1 MNSSPSLIPAARRL
15 TETLLKETE
24 LARLGALND
33 LAAAAADKEAAL
45 REFTDACAAR
55 GEATKATS
63 LERTELRRILSAA
76 DENALVLEA
85 VGSTL
90 GDLAAKVR
98 TAAATAADPGT
109 YSPPARKNER
119 HVWAASFDASI

>member
-109 YSPPARKNER
+109 YSPARKNER